1 MTTLLL
7 DTNVVLDVL
16 LQRTPWVQDASRI
29 WGAADAGL
37 LRMCI
42 TATTITD
49 IYYVARKLHGEPLAL
64 QAANLCLT
72 AFEILAVDR
81 SRLEAALQLPGS
93 DFEDN
98 LQIACAREHRLQGIV
113 TRDPAGFAS
122 SPIKVWTP
130 QECCQELNL

>member
-1 MTTLLL
+1 M
-7 DTNVVLDVL
+7 
-16 LQRTPWVQDASRI
+16 
-29 WGAADAGL
+29 
-37 LRMCI
+37 
-42 TATTITD
+42 TD
-49 IYYVARKLHGEPLAL
+49 IYYVASKLKGHSLAL

-81 SRLEAALQLPGS
+81 RSLEAALQLPGL

-98 LQIACAREHRLQGIV
+98 LQIACACEHRLQGIV
-113 TRDPAGFAS
+113 TRDSAGFVS